1 MRNLAAEV
9 RSGGLGG
16 LALAF
21 ALGALHALTPGH
33 GKMALAAY
41 FLSKD
46 GNLATGVRARF
57 TVFGYALIVFAGLI
71 MLWQSFRPS
80 HEHSHGSGTITA
92 GIGLLPCPLT
102 ISVLGFA
109 RIQGTTAMAGFI
121 LIALTRG
128 IATTSVLLP
137 WPQSCRGTSSE
148 RRSALTLGIGRW
160 GRVVQGI
167 AGAAV
172 IAIGLYTL
180 TNAVGGASAVFSWSQ
195 SRVNQPNLNG
205 LTAVAGYATYRSRWR
220 SATCFRHD
228 VTWDGEF
235 TPRCGR

>member
-16 LALAF
+16 LALAV

-33 GKMALAAY
+33 GKVALTAY
-41 FLSKD
+41 FLGKD
-46 GNLATGVRARF
+46 GNLATGMRVALSAALFHVVSGFCVFLVLTFIVGLSPSLSGRGASWF
-57 TVFGYALIVFAGLI
+57 TVFGYSLIVFAGLI
-71 MLWQSFRPS
+71 MFWQSFRPS

-92 GIGLLPCPLT
+92 EIGLLPCPLT

-128 IATTSVLLP
+128 IATTIVLLP

-148 RRSALTLGIGRW
+148 RCSALTLGIGRW
-160 GRVVQGI
+160 GG
-167 AGAAV
+167 
-172 IAIGLYTL
+172 
-180 TNAVGGASAVFSWSQ
+180 WSRALQ
-195 SRVNQPNLNG
+195 EP
-205 LTAVAGYATYRSRWR
+205 RSLPLACIR
-220 SATCFRHD
+220 
-228 VTWDGEF
+228 
-235 TPRCGR
+235 